1 MAVPNIGPEHF
12 DQSDTESAEPRKGNP
27 APLYRDEPLT
37 DDVSAATTRATA
49 VSNRFGGVR
58 YALSRPATR
67 PADRLP
73 STEEEE
79 PDARN

>member
-1 MAVPNIGPEHF
+1 MAVPNIGPEQF
-12 DQSDTESAEPRKGNP
+12 GQSDSEAAEPRRGNP

-49 VSNRFGGVR
+49 VSHRFGGVR
-58 YALSRPATR
+58 HVLSRPTAR
-67 PADRLP
+67 PADRSP